1 MFWYSS
7 ELFNL
12 SMTYDVQSKFD
23 FTSFKA
29 CSFLADLLTAQAP
42 PVDVSALRLY
52 YTGDCGEISWLLEPF
67 CWLEVCRC
75 AKWLGCHLQGSPVGR
90 LCFYFVGIEIPWDS
104 RCVCVCVCLCV
115 MSWNPSQ
122 SCCWMCAENEYV
134 WVCEE
139 GHLQTTSLQACQN
152 NIISGW
158 SNIMVHIRNG
168 TFRLVFQL
176 LWLLSILFH

>member
-104 RCVCVCVCLCV
+104 RCVCVCVCVSCLETRVSLVVGCV
-115 MSWNPSQ
+115 LRMS
-122 SCCWMCAENEYV
+122 MYEYV
-134 WVCEE
+134 KKDICRPPHSKPAKITLFLV
-139 GHLQTTSLQACQN
+139 GQT
-152 NIISGW
+152 
-158 SNIMVHIRNG
+158 
-168 TFRLVFQL
+168 
-176 LWLLSILFH
+176 